1 VTEPSR
7 HTVAGTVVTMPVK
20 IRTATQHMAMFSV
33 DADAAQRMIDYSGLQ
48 VCRHRPDKAVV
59 VLMLMHYVD
68 GDLGQYYEYGTNVM
82 VNPPGSNAAGL
93 RALQSAA
100 AFIHHLP
107 VDQAFTLEA
116 GRSIWGYPKVM
127 ADFAVRGADNPAAV
141 RGADNPAA
149 VRGADNPAGARGA
162 DDPSGARDGH
172 HFGFDVTI
180 DGQFAVGMEFKPGL
194 RVPSIFTSKPQVHPT
209 YSHLDGITR
218 ETAGEMRLSGV
229 RYRPGG
235 ATVRLGRHPYG
246 RELALLGFPKRAL
259 ISSSAENVEMTFAD
273 AKEIA

>member
-1 VTEPSR
+1 MTEPSR
-7 HTVAGTVVTMPVK
+7 HTIAGTVVTMPVK

-33 DADAAQRMIDYSGLQ
+33 HADAAQRMIDYSGLQ

-59 VLMLMHYVD
+59 VLMLVHYVD

-127 ADFAVRGADNPAAV
+127 ADFAVRGAD
-141 RGADNPAA
+141 D
-149 VRGADNPAGARGA
+149 PAGAR
-162 DDPSGARDGH
+162 DGRR
-172 HFGFDVTI
+172 FSFDVTI

-194 RVPSIFTSKPQVHPT
+194 RVPSAFTSKPQVHPT

-218 ETAGEMRLSGV
+218 ETEGEMRLSGV

-235 ATVRLGRHPYG
+235 ATVRLGQHPYG